1 MKMQKISSVILAGI
15 MAASAIPFS
24 ADTIPCNVFTTNA
37 AEESSGTEIIS
48 GECGESS
55 SFTLDSEGTLTISG
69 TGSILFTCG
78 TGECTRWGGYYD
90 SIKKVII
97 QDGITFIGNN
107 AFSGCTSL
115 YSVTI
120 PKSVVEIGEFAFD
133 DCMYLAS
140 VRIENPECK
149 IPMFDSTINNG
160 IIPALGTNHFDGT
173 IYGYADSTAEMYAV
187 KYGCNFEAID
197 TVVSG
202 ECDNGFVDDEKAYW
216 SLENGVLTISGKGMV
231 YCHRDYAPNGIVG
244 FSPVWSKYNK
254 KIKEVVV
261 EEGITGLQHYCFA
274 WLDNLE
280 KITLPESLETIG
292 GNAFFA
298 SFFLREVHIPKNV
311 KTIGTNA
318 FQSHVKI
325 TVDPE
330 NPYILYDDS
339 IKTFFNKDKTEL
351 IYTMDGIAD
360 YAVPSGVKIIG
371 DYAFSNNKYSSL
383 ILPDSVTK
391 IGFRAFEG
399 CTVKTLNLP
408 KYLTEMGRNAFQ
420 FSEIETITI
429 PGSIK
434 KISDCAFLQNY
445 SLKNVIIN
453 EGVEELDYGCFYY
466 CNNLT
471 EAVLPSTLKCVE
483 SAVFDRCDALESV
496 TFLNPNCEI
505 KNESS
510 IPKETTIIGY
520 DNSTAQ
526 EYAEKYNRKFT
537 SLGEY
542 PKTLIRSGD
551 CGENATYAFYDNEE
565 LLVSGT
571 GAVDSENC
579 PIFSNV
585 KKVIIE
591 DGITK
596 ISGNL
601 FRNLGEC
608 TSIKLPDSLT
618 HIQFG
623 AFKKNKSLPSIVIPE
638 GVTHIGKE
646 VFEEC
651 TSLTDVTLPDSLRV
665 IDEFAFAD
673 CDSLNEVTLPKGVSR
688 IREGAFAAC
697 DNLKRITF
705 LNPDCIIFDHEFT
718 TGNDAKIIGYDGST
732 AEAYAK
738 KYSKEFVSLGKA
750 PVIENTKFIIEEGTC
765 GSNATWILDSEGI
778 LTVSG
783 EGDISVEPVVWYYD
797 YKNSSNEWGLQHV
810 DDVKEVIVN
819 NGIKSL
825 GGNTFYGWES
835 LSSVTLSESVSL
847 ISNTSF
853 KNCSNLTQVI
863 IKNPECIIEE
873 KTTVPL
879 IIGYKGSTAEK
890 YAKENDIPFKALE
903 ETPIIKTLN
912 GDANCDG
919 IVSIADAAAIYQ
931 ALGNPDKYSLSEQ
944 GSINADVADNGNGIT
959 ANDAI
964 MIQKMSIGLV

>member
-55 SFTLDSEGTLTISG
+55 SFTLDSEGTLIISG
-69 TGSILFTCG
+69 TGSIFFTCG

-97 QDGITFIGNN
+97 EDGITFIGDY

-133 DCMYLAS
+133 DCMYLTS
-140 VRIENPECK
+140 VRIENPECI
-149 IPMFDSTINNG
+149 IPMSDSTINNG

-202 ECDNGFVDDEKAYW
+202 ECDNGFVDDEKACW
-216 SLENGVLTISGKGMV
+216 SLENGVLTISGKGTV

-244 FSPVWSKYNK
+244 FSPVWNKYNK

-292 GNAFFA
+292 GNAFRFCP
-298 SFFLREVHIPKNV
+298 SLKEIYIPKNV
-311 KTIGTNA
+311 SKIGKNA
-318 FQSHVKI
+318 IESDIKI

-330 NPYILYDDS
+330 NPHLIYDNS
-339 IKTFFNKDKTEL
+339 NYSFFNKDKTKL
-351 IYTMDGIAD
+351 IYTSSCINYIVPDGIE
-360 YAVPSGVKIIG
+360 IIG
-371 DYAFSNNKYSSL
+371 DHAFNENRHSF
-383 ILPDSVTK
+383 IFLPDSVTT
-391 IGFRAFEG
+391 IGMSAFRVCEITALDLPESLTEIGQYAFE
-399 CTVKTLNLP
+399 CSSL
-408 KYLTEMGRNAFQ
+408 
-420 FSEIETITI
+420 ETIKI
-429 PGSIK
+429 PAGVK
-434 KISDCAFLQNY
+434 KISAFAFSCNY
-445 SLKNVIIN
+445 YLENVIIE
-453 EGVEELDYGCFYY
+453 EGVEELDYACFSD
-466 CNNLT
+466 CPNLA
-471 EAVLPSTLKCVE
+471 EVVLPLSLKSVE
-483 SAVFDRCDALESV
+483 TGAFNYCDALDSL
-496 TFLNPNCEI
+496 TFLNPDCEI
-505 KNESS
+505 KDSNS

-542 PKTLIRSGD
+542 QKTLIRSGD

-697 DNLKRITF
+697 DNLKKITF
-705 LNPDCIIFDHEFT
+705 LNPECIIFDHEFT

-765 GSNATWILDSEGI
+765 GSDATWILDSEGI

-890 YAKENDIPFKALE
+890 YAEENDIPFKALE